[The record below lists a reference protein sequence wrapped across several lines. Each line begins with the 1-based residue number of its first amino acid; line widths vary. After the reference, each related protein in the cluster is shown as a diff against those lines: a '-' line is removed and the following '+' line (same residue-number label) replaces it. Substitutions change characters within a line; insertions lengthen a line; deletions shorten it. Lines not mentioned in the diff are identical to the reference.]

1 MAQQNESKDLLFLSR
16 LLKQKVQAPGGRHY
30 RIVECVADFS
40 ELYPV
45 VRYMV
50 VAGSHKTR
58 FYVPWSK
65 LIPTNDKYV
74 LNESIEHCSP
84 QYSPGA
90 RDLMLKEAFL
100 DRQIVDTNGAKIR
113 RVNDLQLLSA
123 KGSLYMVHV
132 DVGFRGLMRRVG
144 LQSVVD
150 FIARAIFDYELKDS
164 FISWRYVQPIASP
177 DLVRLTIDNEKLARM
192 HPADLADI
200 IEDLDVY
207 LRDVVFQSLDVETA
221 ADALEET
228 DPKIQLSLIES
239 LDTEAASDILEEMS
253 QSEAADLL
261 GDLSEEWAEEIMQE
275 MEADVA
281 EDMKELLEHVDD
293 VSGGLMT
300 TSFLSMRPD
309 DTVAM
314 AFDLVRQE
322 AEETD
327 FIYYIY
333 VINEKEHLLGVVS
346 LRELFVADPAT
357 RLAQIMQERVVTVHV
372 EDPQEEV
379 AAVFGKYGMK
389 ALPVVDD
396 DLQLCGT
403 IVFKNLLEA
412 VAPHIGQ

>member
-1 MAQQNESKDLLFLSR
+1 MAQQSESKDLLFLSR
-16 LLKQKVQAPGGRHY
+16 LLKQRVQAPGGRHY

-65 LIPTNDKYV
+65 LIPTNGKYV

-90 RDLMLKEAFL
+90 RELMLKEAFL

-150 FIARAIFDYELKDS
+150 FIARAIFDYELKNS

-261 GDLSEEWAEEIMQE
+261 GDLPEEWAEEIMQE

-322 AEETD
+322 AEEID

-346 LRELFVADPAT
+346 LRELFVAIP
-357 RLAQIMQERVVTVHV
+357 RR
-372 EDPQEEV
+372 
-379 AAVFGKYGMK
+379 
-389 ALPVVDD
+389 ALHRS
-396 DLQLCGT
+396 CR
-403 IVFKNLLEA
+403 NA
-412 VAPHIGQ
+412 W